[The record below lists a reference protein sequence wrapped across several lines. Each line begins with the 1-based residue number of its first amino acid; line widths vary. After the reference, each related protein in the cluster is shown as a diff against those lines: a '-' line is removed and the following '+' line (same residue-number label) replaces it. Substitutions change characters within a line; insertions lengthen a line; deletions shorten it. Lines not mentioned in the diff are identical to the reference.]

1 MNLYPATAFARHL
14 LTARGTAGHG
24 VHSPFVF
31 DFLTNV
37 VKGKNDPKIYG
48 EVESL
53 RREMLDDRRT
63 VMVTDLGAG
72 SATRK
77 GEERRISEIART
89 AALPPRQAGLLTRI
103 AQGAELRAQS
113 SKGAERR
120 SPAPA
125 GELRAHQERSDAVP
139 HPREGSEQAS
149 DNSIILEL
157 GTSLGI
163 STLALALAAPEQQS
177 PLHS

>member
-37 VKGKNDPKIYG
+37 VRGKIDPKIYG

-63 VMVTDLGAG
+63 VRIRDLGSG

-89 AALPPRQAGLLTRI
+89 AALPPRQAGLLARI
-103 AQGAELRAQS
+103 TQGA
-113 SKGAERR
+113 
-120 SPAPA
+120 
-125 GELRAHQERSDAVP
+125 ELRAHQERSDAVP
-139 HPREGSEQAS
+139 HRREGSQGAERRSPAPAGGLTRSRATQS
-149 DNSIILEL
+149 R
-157 GTSLGI
+157 TSGRAQGRHQKI
-163 STLALALAAPEQQS
+163 Q
-177 PLHS
+177 